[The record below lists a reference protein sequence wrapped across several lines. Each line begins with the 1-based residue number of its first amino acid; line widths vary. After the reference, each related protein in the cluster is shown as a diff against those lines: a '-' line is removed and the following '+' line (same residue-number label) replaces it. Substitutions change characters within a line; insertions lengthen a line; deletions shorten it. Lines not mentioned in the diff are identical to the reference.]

1 MDNSA
6 EEFWKKFE
14 ADTGEKMVVASMGQ
28 YFEHGEKTGK
38 WGLIFLTD
46 RSLHYKH
53 MPSNNSF
60 LSLFSMNKPAD
71 TSGKEIELVFP
82 LDSILTVINPK
93 RTWKDKLFGSPFQNF
108 SIEVSGLD
116 GGRKKFGFSTD
127 PSNKLAERLEASLAG
142 R

>member
-14 ADTGEKMVVASMGQ
+14 ADTGEKLVVASMGQ
-28 YFEHGEKTGK
+28 YFEHGEKNGK

-71 TSGKEIELVFP
+71 SSGKEIELVFP
-82 LDSILTVINPK
+82 LDSILAVNSPK

-108 SIEVSGLD
+108 SLEVAVVD
-116 GGRKKFGFSTD
+116 GAGKKIAFSTD
-127 PSNKLAERLEASLAG
+127 PSNKLVERLAASLAG